1 MRHRH
6 RTTGIEPG
14 RLILVLLTAALSHTA
29 TGQDLSELELQVADI
44 LDQSC
49 AVLGCHA
56 GSDPQ
61 MGMSLEREL
70 FFDHTVGAASRERP
84 DLEIV
89 HPGEPDSSYL
99 LMKVRGDEDIVGL
112 RMPMARNPLSASEI
126 ATIEE
131 WVSALGEADLSERQV
146 APKTATAFQGWKVVN
161 LPTTRMVDAK
171 TWLFLI
177 SHRFNPEVS
186 AGYDAFFGLDGSS
199 IIFLSM
205 GYAPTSDLLVT
216 LGRSNAGDDVEL
228 QGKARLLSQTLDNRM
243 PLSLA
248 AHAAV
253 NWITEQRG
261 DEERFRSEAFK
272 FSGQLV
278 ASRELTPGVGVLVA
292 PGVLVNQDETAGD
305 EDVLLT
311 IGLGGKWRFYQNVS
325 LVAEWVPI
333 VSGYARTLTFG
344 NVNRF
349 DSWGGGLEI
358 SIGGHVFQVVVTNS
372 VGLATDQYLRGGDL
386 DIESGDV
393 RLGFNIFRL
402 LRFY

>member
-1 MRHRH
+1 MV
-6 RTTGIEPG
+6 
-14 RLILVLLTAALSHTA
+14 LVLLTAAWSHVA
-29 TGQDLSELELQVADI
+29 AAQDLAELEPQVADI
-44 LDQSC
+44 FNQSC
-49 AVLGCHA
+49 AQVGCHA

-61 MGMSLEREL
+61 MGMSLEDEL
-70 FFDHTVGAASRERP
+70 FFDHTVGATSQERP

-99 LMKVRGDEDIVGL
+99 LMKVRGDEDIVGAQ
-112 RMPMARNPLSASEI
+112 MPFTGNPLSESEI

-131 WVSALGEADLSERQV
+131 WVSALGEADLSERP
-146 APKTATAFQGWKVVN
+146 AAAKTTTAFGGWKVVN
-161 LPTTRMVDAK
+161 LPTTRMVDAR

-177 SHRFNPEVS
+177 SHRFNPEIS
-186 AGYDAFFGLDGSS
+186 AGYDAFWGLDGSG

-205 GYAPTSDLLVT
+205 GYAPTNDVLFT
-216 LGRSNAGDDVEL
+216 LGRSNAADNVEL
-228 QGKARLLSQTLDNRM
+228 QGKARFLSQTLDNRM

-253 NWITEQRG
+253 NWITEESG
-261 DEERFRSEAFK
+261 DDERFRSEAFK

-278 ASRELTPGVGVLVA
+278 ASRELAQDFGVLVA

-311 IGLGGKWRFYQNVS
+311 IGLGGRWQFYQNLS
-325 LVAEWVPI
+325 FVAEWVPI
-333 VSGYARTLTFG
+333 VAGYARTTTFG

-358 SIGGHVFQVVVTNS
+358 GVGGHIFQILVTNS
-372 VGLATDQYLRGGDL
+372 VGLATDQYMRGGDL
-386 DIESGDV
+386 DVGEGEL

-402 LRFY
+402 LRF